1 MVMIGLTG
9 IAKILAV
16 SVSVVALALGG
27 LLAACQSTAETQVEA
42 QPDVNCSLPKEI
54 EPMDSPEIGA
64 IPNATIPPID
74 ASAPT
79 QTETATFSL
88 G

>member
-1 MVMIGLTG
+1 MKGLNKVTK
-9 IAKILAV
+9 IAVVSAGLLALV
-16 SVSVVALALGG
+16 LGG

-42 QPDVNCSLPKEI
+42 RPDVNCTLPKEI
-54 EPMDSPEIGA
+54 EPMDLPETGA
-64 IPNATIPPID
+64 IPNTTIPPID

-79 QTETATFSL
+79 KTETATFSL

>member
-1 MVMIGLTG
+1 MIGLTRVT
-9 IAKILAV
+9 KILV
-16 SVSVVALALGG
+16 VGVSVVALVLGG
-27 LLAACQSTAETQVEA
+27 LLAACQPTAETQVEA
-42 QPDVNCSLPKEI
+42 QPEVNCSLPQEI
-54 EPMDSPEIGA
+54 EPMDLPETGA

-79 QTETATFSL
+79 KTETATFSL

>member
-1 MVMIGLTG
+1 MKGLNKVT
-9 IAKILAV
+9 KITVV
-16 SVSVVALALGG
+16 SVGLLALVLGG
-27 LLAACQSTAETQVEA
+27 LLVACQPTAETRVEA
-42 QPDVNCSLPKEI
+42 RPEVNCSLPQEI
-54 EPMDSPEIGA
+54 EPMDLPETGA

-79 QTETATFSL
+79 KTETATFSL

>member
-1 MVMIGLTG
+1 MIGLTR
-9 IAKILAV
+9 ITKILV
-16 SVSVVALALGG
+16 VGVSVVVLALGA
-27 LLAACQSTAETQVEA
+27 LLAACQSTAQTQVEA

-54 EPMDSPEIGA
+54 EPMDLPETGA

-79 QTETATFSL
+79 KTETATFSL

>member
-1 MVMIGLTG
+1 MMSLSRVTTMLVVG
-9 IAKILAV
+9 
-16 SVSVVALALGG
+16 VSVVALALGG
-27 LLAACQSTAETQVEA
+27 LLAACQPAAETQVEA

-54 EPMDSPEIGA
+54 EPMDLPETGA
-64 IPNATIPPID
+64 LPNTNIPPID

-79 QTETATFSL
+79 ETETATFSL

>member
-1 MVMIGLTG
+1 MTGLNKVTK
-9 IAKILAV
+9 IAVVSAGLLALV
-16 SVSVVALALGG
+16 LGG

-54 EPMDSPEIGA
+54 KPMDLPETGA
-64 IPNATIPPID
+64 LPGTTIPPID

-79 QTETATFSL
+79 QTKTATFSL

>member
-1 MVMIGLTG
+1 MIDLTG
-9 IAKILAV
+9 VTKILV
-16 SVSVVALALGG
+16 VGVSVVALALGG

-42 QPDVNCSLPKEI
+42 RPDVNCSLPKEI
-54 EPMDSPEIGA
+54 EPMDLPETGA
-64 IPNATIPPID
+64 LPNATTPPID

-79 QTETATFSL
+79 KTETATFSL

>member
-1 MVMIGLTG
+1 MTGLNKVTK
-9 IAKILAV
+9 IAVV
-16 SVSVVALALGG
+16 SVSLLALVLGG
-27 LLAACQSTAETQVEA
+27 LLAACQSTAQTQVEA

-54 EPMDSPEIGA
+54 ESMDLPETGA
-64 IPNATIPPID
+64 LPNTTIPPID

-79 QTETATFSL
+79 KTETATFSL

>member
-1 MVMIGLTG
+1 MKDLNKVTKIAVISVGL
-9 IAKILAV
+9 LALV
-16 SVSVVALALGG
+16 LGG

-42 QPDVNCSLPKEI
+42 QPDVNCPLPKEI
-54 EPMDSPEIGA
+54 EPMDLPETGA

>member
-1 MVMIGLTG
+1 MNIIRNLPKVV
-9 IAKILAV
+9 IL
-16 SVSVVALALGG
+16 LG
-27 LLAACQSTAETQVEA
+27 LLAMVIGGAFLMACLPNVETQVEA

-54 EPMDSPEIGA
+54 ETMEQTEHSVSPN
-64 IPNATIPPID
+64 PVIPPID

-79 QTETATFSL
+79 QKETATFSL